1 MEQYFPSLFLGHYQ
15 SEIMGL
21 ELDCFVICQ
30 KKLKIKSFYIMGT
43 LELHFHTTFS
53 NCKTSA
59 MKETLT
65 NLPRPQRPGM
75 HNGPFKPEVNI

>member
-1 MEQYFPSLFLGHYQ
+1 
-15 SEIMGL
+15 
-21 ELDCFVICQ
+21 
-30 KKLKIKSFYIMGT
+30 MGT